1 MTTTFLLRL
10 AVTATMLA
18 ATAVATA
25 QRPQYQAEDSILV
38 EKLLV
43 EGASQP
49 KQTNLMVFFGK
60 KLCGTPYV
68 AKTLERNNTERL
80 VINLRELD
88 CTTFVE
94 NVLALTL
101 CTENGKTDFRD
112 FYRYLRNIRY
122 RKGHVTYPD
131 RLHYFTEW
139 IEDNTAQGFVHEV
152 QGPNPPFT
160 AVQTV
165 NVNYMTTNTS
175 QYPMLKGNRDF
186 IRRIASNER
195 NISKRR
201 YRYIPK
207 SSIANNRL
215 FRNTI
220 HDGDIIAILTSRKG
234 LDTSHIGIAVW
245 LDDGLH
251 LLNASRLHGK
261 VVLEPKL
268 LRTYMAGQR
277 MQTGIRIIRKNQG
290 VLH

>member
-10 AVTATMLA
+10 AATAAMMA
-18 ATAVATA
+18 ATSAAIS

-38 EKLLV
+38 ERLLR

-49 KQTNLMVFFGK
+49 RETNLMVFFGK
-60 KLCGTPYV
+60 KFCGTPYV
-68 AKTLERNNTERL
+68 AKTLERNTTECL
-80 VINLRELD
+80 VVNLRELD

-101 CTENGKTDFRD
+101 CTGNGQTAFADFCQC
-112 FYRYLRNIRY
+112 LRNIRY
-122 RKGHVTYPD
+122 RQGHVSYPD

-139 IEDNTAQGFVHEV
+139 IEDNTALGFVHEV

-160 AVQTV
+160 AVQTI
-165 NVNYMTTNTS
+165 NVNYMTSNTS
-175 QYPMLKGNRDF
+175 QYPMLNGNTDF
-186 IRRIASNER
+186 IRQIARNEQRINS
-195 NISKRR
+195 RR

-207 SSIANNRL
+207 SSIANTRL
-215 FRNTI
+215 FRSTI

-268 LRTYMAGQR
+268 LSTYMDGQR
-277 MQTGIRIIRKNQG
+277 TQTGIRIIRR
-290 VLH
+290 

>member
-1 MTTTFLLRL
+1 MKHSLFSRLFMTAALL
-10 AVTATMLA
+10 TATMAALA
-18 ATAVATA
+18 
-25 QRPQYQAEDSILV
+25 QGPQYEAEDSAIVV
-38 EKLLV
+38 ELLS
-43 EGASQP
+43 EGTSLP
-49 KQTNLMVFFGK
+49 PNTNYMVFFGK
-60 KLCGTPYV
+60 KLCGKPYV
-68 AKTLERNNTERL
+68 AKTLDRNSTERL
-80 VINLRELD
+80 VVNLRELD
-88 CTTFVE
+88 CTTLVE

-101 CTENGKTDFRD
+101 CTENGKTEFADFC
-112 FYRYLRNIRY
+112 RYLRLIRY
-122 RKGHVTYPD
+122 RKGHVSYPD

-139 IEDNTAQGFVHEV
+139 IEDNTDQGFVHEV

-175 QYPMLKGNRDF
+175 QYPMLKGNSDF
-186 IRRIASNER
+186 IRQIASYER
-195 NISKRR
+195 NISSRR

-268 LRTYMAGQR
+268 LHTYMAGQR
-277 MQTGIRIIRKNQG
+277 LQTGIRIIRKNQG
-290 VLH
+290 ALP

>member
-25 QRPQYQAEDSILV
+25 QRPQYQAKDSILV

-101 CTENGKTDFRD
+101 CTENGKTDFCD
-112 FYRYLRNIRY
+112 FCRYLRNIRY

-195 NISKRR
+195 N
-201 YRYIPK
+201 
-207 SSIANNRL
+207 
-215 FRNTI
+215 TI

>member
-1 MTTTFLLRL
+1 
-10 AVTATMLA
+10 
-18 ATAVATA
+18 
-25 QRPQYQAEDSILV
+25 
-38 EKLLV
+38 
-43 EGASQP
+43 
-49 KQTNLMVFFGK
+49 
-60 KLCGTPYV
+60 
-68 AKTLERNNTERL
+68 
-80 VINLRELD
+80 
-88 CTTFVE
+88 
-94 NVLALTL
+94 
-101 CTENGKTDFRD
+101 
-112 FYRYLRNIRY
+112 
-122 RKGHVTYPD
+122 
-131 RLHYFTEW
+131 
-139 IEDNTAQGFVHEV
+139 
-152 QGPNPPFT
+152 
-160 AVQTV
+160 
-165 NVNYMTTNTS
+165 
-175 QYPMLKGNRDF
+175 MLKGNRDF